1 MFGMAEPHVLSA
13 LKRRYAQ
20 TLDLAA
26 RGIAVGNDLEHLGGA
41 ILIFAPETDLAA
53 IQPIRR
59 HHPREGR
66 WTRAALDVLKQAER
80 PMTARELADAVLEG
94 SEATRRVRDSIAA
107 NLHATMGR
115 LEGNGIERA
124 PGTIKR
130 WRMAQDVPDQVSG

>member
-1 MFGMAEPHVLSA
+1 MAEPHVLSA

-26 RGIAVGNDLEHLGGA
+26 RGIAVGDDLEHLA
-41 ILIFAPETDLAA
+41 AVILMFAPDTDLEA
-53 IQPIRR
+53 IKPKRR
-59 HHPREGR
+59 IHPRAGR

-94 SEATRRVRDSIAA
+94 SAPNRRVRDSVTS

-115 LEGNGIERA
+115 LEGKGVERA

-130 WRMAQDVPDQVSG
+130 WRLA